1 MRFLNLEGWF
11 SPFPMGDKL
20 APAWVL
26 PPVLHPHHESHG
38 RDHDAFSV
46 AIGAG
51 HSHRPAFALT
61 PYPTLLKNVGAFL
74 SNAAGALLLPSS
86 LSRNYVLNHASLLLF
101 VCPCAADNFAD
112 LTFPFP
118 AQPRKI
124 NSRRSCVQRM
134 VRRARLSCLAVSPNC
149 FASGKST

>member
-1 MRFLNLEGWF
+1 MD
-11 SPFPMGDKL
+11 DKP

-26 PPVLHPHHESHG
+26 PPVLHPHHEIHG

-51 HSHRPAFALT
+51 HSRRSAFALT
-61 PYPTLLKNVGAFL
+61 PYPTLLRNVGEFL
-74 SNAAGALLLPSS
+74 SNAAGGLLLPSTP
-86 LSRNYVLNHASLLLF
+86 SRHHVLKHASWLLF

-118 AQPRKI
+118 TQPRKI

-134 VRRARLSCLAVSPNC
+134 ARARLSCLAVSPI
-149 FASGKST
+149 FSASGKSTLAIAA